1 MGRRTSSESRWTVCG
16 GNRENPPVKVALI
29 SRRSAATGGGRVL
42 GSNGSGCGVG
52 FASVEDAAVEDDGM
66 SLGAVVFGVDGEG
79 LAFSLFVSCEE
90 SGASTG
96 SEEGSG
102 AERRGDGPRAGRLG
116 GGICGMGKS
125 LCAVYLVS

>member
-1 MGRRTSSESRWTVCG
+1 MVCG
-16 GNRENPPVKVALI
+16 GYLANPAVKVDVI
-29 SRRSAATGGGRVL
+29 SLRSAATGGGRVP
-42 GSNGSGCGVG
+42 GSNGSGWGVG
-52 FASVEDAAVEDDGM
+52 FGSVEEGAAEDDEMSFGAAVLD
-66 SLGAVVFGVDGEG
+66 VDGEG
-79 LAFSLFVSCEE
+79 LAFSLFVSCDEGVVPEE

-125 LCAVYLVS
+125 LCAVYVVSWQFHI